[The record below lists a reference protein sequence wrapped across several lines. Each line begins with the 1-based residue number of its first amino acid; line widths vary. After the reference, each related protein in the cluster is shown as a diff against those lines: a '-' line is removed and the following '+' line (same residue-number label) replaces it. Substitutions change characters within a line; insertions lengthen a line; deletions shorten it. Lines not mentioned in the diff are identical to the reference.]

1 MNDVDFNVSTGKE
14 VLELTLSPQFL
25 PRSDL
30 NKNGIFFF
38 RISGNK
44 KKLQNIEDLTKSKYS
59 FEDITLESAHIME
72 AIKKFRG

>member
-59 FEDITLESAHIME
+59 FEDITLESARIME